1 MKVIVGLGNPGSR
14 YVGTRHNIGFEV
26 IDWIAAGPGTGPFR
40 KKFEA
45 QVAELNYGSET
56 VLLVKPETFMNLSGR
71 SVRAAVDF
79 YKLAPA
85 DVMVICDDMA
95 LPVGKLRIRGTGG
108 NGGHN
113 GLRNIE
119 LQLGTEDYARLRI
132 GVGAREM
139 AGVDHV
145 LGKFKPGERPSV
157 EKAVE
162 RAAEAVLVWVKEG
175 ITVCMNRYNGDPDSA
190 KKKKEQPK
198 ETKRQS
204 DADPT
209 V

>member
-1 MKVIVGLGNPGSR
+1 MKVVVGLGNPGSR
-14 YVGTRHNIGFEV
+14 YAGTRHNVGFEV
-26 IDWIAAGPGTGPFR
+26 VDMIAAGPGTGPFR

-45 QVAELNYGSET
+45 QVAELKYGDEA

-71 SVRAAVDF
+71 SLRAAVDF
-79 YKLAPA
+79 YKVAPA

-119 LQLGTEDYARLRI
+119 AQMGTVDYARLRL
-132 GVGAREM
+132 GVGARET

-145 LGKFKPGERPSV
+145 LGKFKPGERPAV
-157 EKAVE
+157 EQAVE
-162 RAAEAVLVWVKEG
+162 RAAEAVLVWVKDG
-175 ITVCMNRYNGDPDSA
+175 ITVCMNRYNGDADSE
-190 KKKKEQPK
+190 KKKKPSK
-198 ETKRQS
+198 ETKRPS
-204 DADPT
+204 DADQS